1 MKGNEKIIKRLNVL
15 LADELTAIGQYMV
28 HSEMCANWGYG
39 KLHNVIKA
47 RAIGEM
53 KHAEKLIERILFLEG
68 SPDVSGM
75 QKVLLGND
83 VEQQFKNDRDAETVA
98 NKAYNDGIR
107 LCYELNDNGTME
119 LLKSILTDEEK
130 HLDWLE
136 TQLSLIKQI
145 GSKNY
150 LIEQVE

>member
-1 MKGNEKIIKRLNVL
+1 MKGNEKIIKKLNIL

-28 HSEMCANWGYG
+28 HSEMCSNWGYA
-39 KLHNVIKA
+39 KLHDTIKN
-47 RAIGEM
+47 RAIEEM

-68 SPDVSGM
+68 IPDVSGM
-75 QKVLLGND
+75 QKVVIGND
-83 VEQQFKNDRDAETVA
+83 VEQQFKNDRDAEEEA
-98 NKAYNDGIR
+98 NKAYNDSIK
-107 LCYELNDNGTME
+107 LCYDAGDNGTLE
-119 LLKSILTDEEK
+119 LLKSILVDEEK

-150 LIEQVE
+150 LVEQLN

>member
-1 MKGNEKIIKRLNVL
+1 
-15 LADELTAIGQYMV
+15 
-28 HSEMCANWGYG
+28 
-39 KLHNVIKA
+39 
-47 RAIGEM
+47 
-53 KHAEKLIERILFLEG
+53 
-68 SPDVSGM
+68 M
-75 QKVLLGND
+75 QKVLIGND
-83 VEQQFKNDRDAETVA
+83 VEEQFKNDRDAETVA

-145 GSKNY
+145 GNKNY